1 MRPQTARAA
10 LFSRSHGSDGTE
22 MQQAQMILP
31 APPKAVTRCFLGDSH
46 AGREEEQQPRL
57 RPLRTMNP
65 TPTAPSS
72 SFSAGV
78 SFAALRAIAAYLA
91 PDAPLALVAC
101 SPYARLA
108 LEVREKGYVLPGNL
122 RFERRPG
129 PAAAKVSGQSSCS
142 ETNAQ
147 TNSSHTAGISS
158 SDSGGS
164 IVGGNLVSEMSAY
177 FPPPQEF
184 IQYLTSHKTSPSRAA
199 CGGAAALRPQTPAAA
214 AATREEEGAAANVA
228 AMEQTTTRASDKTTA
243 AAAPTETSTSEALPQ
258 QALQYALWWVRRFP
272 LPVSMSLHSFDAD
285 EVSLLTAQLQ
295 SPTRRIVLRELFL
308 HGQQVSDVTPF
319 LPHCTEVRVLA
330 LRNTHLTSEKLGLLP
345 QKCRHVEQLSLC
357 MSSSVSCTRFLR
369 HRSLCALRDLDL
381 SYTQVTEEGMHRD
394 VSRLKK
400 LSRLSLEGCRKIEG
414 LQWLRALTQLRELDL
429 GYSSV
434 TDDSLTALRF
444 CPELVRLDLQW
455 CGRITSLKCLVGAL
469 CDSLRELNLTET
481 SVTDE
486 GLVPLKDFAALEWI
500 SLEGCG
506 AVSDVNVL
514 CNLTRLREVDV
525 GRTRVTNGGV
535 LSLSQCQAL
544 RAMRMRQC
552 YRLTDAS
559 FLGALQQLEEVDL
572 SDCPVTNEGIAAL
585 CGARS
590 LRKLQ
595 LQSCHAVSDVNF
607 LGGLEHLM
615 LLDLHHTTVDEAG
628 SVGLAQ
634 CPQLTTLIMHSVL
647 VHSLQHWNAAL
658 FLPRLKRLDLSTT
671 KVTSDALSFLRMCP
685 ILETLS
691 LRGCKNITHLDF
703 LIIQTSSGVGVC
715 GIAPHDA
722 EPHDTLVDIIAG
734 KEKNPDDGPSP
745 IENMTINDGAIKSTA
760 AAPVVGRHR
769 LRELTLSDTG
779 VTNDGLR
786 ALQYCPGLERLRLAH
801 CKNVTEVAV
810 LRWLSQL
817 KELDLSATGVTG
829 SGLAN
834 LSPSGNLPVRCMR
847 EREWKE
853 EGGVSGDN
861 MTGVRCM
868 PTGCIA
874 LEKLW
879 LQSCPHVEN
888 IRLLCGF
895 PQLKELFLV
904 DTPLRQRG
912 LDISVLYQRNPKLK
926 QVHHSST
933 TIFV

>member
-1 MRPQTARAA
+1 MRPQIAPTA
-10 LFSRSHGSDGTE
+10 LFSRSHRSDGSE
-22 MQQAQMILP
+22 MQQARMSFP
-31 APPKAVTRCFLGDSH
+31 APPQAVTRCFLGDSH
-46 AGREEEQQPRL
+46 AGREEERQPRH
-57 RPLRTMNP
+57 RPLRAMDP
-65 TPTAPSS
+65 TTTEPSLP
-72 SFSAGV
+72 FSAGV
-78 SFAALRAIAAYLA
+78 SFAALRSIAAYLT

-129 PAAAKVSGQSSCS
+129 PAAAKDSGQSSCS

-147 TNSSHTAGISS
+147 TKGSHTRRTSI

-164 IVGGNLVSEMSAY
+164 IVGENLVSDMSAY
-177 FPPPQEF
+177 FSPPQELLQF
-184 IQYLTSHKTSPSRAA
+184 LTSHKTSPSRAA
-199 CGGAAALRPQTPAAA
+199 CGGAAALRPRPPAAA
-214 AATREEEGAAANVA
+214 AAQEEGAAASVA
-228 AMEQTTTRASDKTTA
+228 AMERTTTRASDKITAA
-243 AAAPTETSTSEALPQ
+243 AAAPTETSTSEAL
-258 QALQYALWWVRRFP
+258 QYALWWVRRSP

-285 EVSLLTAQLQ
+285 EVRLLTAQLQ
-295 SPTRRIVLRELFL
+295 SPTRRILLRELFL

-319 LPHCTEVRVLA
+319 LPHCTDVRALV

-345 QKCRHVEQLSLC
+345 QKCRHVERLSLC

-381 SYTQVTEEGMHRD
+381 SYTQVTEEGMYRD
-394 VSRLKK
+394 VSKLNK
-400 LSRLSLEGCRKIEG
+400 LSRLSLEGCRKIES
-414 LQWLRALTQLRELDL
+414 LQWLRALNQLRVLDL

-444 CPELVRLDLQW
+444 CPELAKLDLQW
-455 CGRITSLKCLVGAL
+455 CGRITSLMCLVGAL

-525 GRTRVTNGGV
+525 GRTRVTNRGV
-535 LSLSQCQAL
+535 VSLSQCQAL
-544 RAMRMRQC
+544 RVMRMRQC
-552 YRLTDAS
+552 YRLTDAN

-585 CGARS
+585 FGARS
-590 LRKLQ
+590 LRKLR
-595 LQSCHAVSDVNF
+595 LQSCHAVNDVNF

-615 LLDLHHTTVDEAG
+615 LLDLHHTTVDEEG

-634 CPQLTTLIMHSVL
+634 CPQLMTLIMHSVL
-647 VHSLQHWNAAL
+647 VHSLQQWNAAL

-685 ILETLS
+685 VLETLS

-703 LIIQTSSGVGVC
+703 LILQPSSGTGVC
-715 GIAPHDA
+715 AIVPRDV
-722 EPHDTLVDIIAG
+722 EPHDTVGDIIAG

-745 IENMTINDGAIKSTA
+745 IETMTTNDGVIKSTA
-760 AAPVVGRHR
+760 VAAVVSRHR
-769 LRELTLSDTG
+769 LRELTLSGTG
-779 VTNDGLR
+779 VTDEGLR

-801 CKNVTEVAV
+801 CKNFTDVAV

-829 SGLAN
+829 SGLAK
-834 LSPSGNLPVRCMR
+834 LSPSGNLPARCMGG
-847 EREWKE
+847 REWEE
-853 EGGVSGDN
+853 EGGVAGDK

-868 PTGCIA
+868 PTGCVA

-895 PQLKELFLV
+895 PQLKELFLI

-912 LDISVLYQRNPKLK
+912 LDMSVLYHRNPNLK
-926 QVHHSST
+926 QIHHSNI

>member
-1 MRPQTARAA
+1 MRPQIAPTA
-10 LFSRSHGSDGTE
+10 LFSRSHRSDGSE
-22 MQQAQMILP
+22 MQQAQMSLP
-31 APPKAVTRCFLGDSH
+31 APPQAVTCCFLGDSH
-46 AGREEEQQPRL
+46 AGREEELQPRH
-57 RPLRTMNP
+57 RPLRAMDP
-65 TPTAPSS
+65 TTTEPSLP
-72 SFSAGV
+72 FSAGA
-78 SFAALRAIAAYLA
+78 SFAALSSIAAYLT

-101 SPYARLA
+101 SPYSRLA

-129 PAAAKVSGQSSCS
+129 PAAAKDSGQPSCS

-147 TNSSHTAGISS
+147 TKSIHTGRTSS

-164 IVGGNLVSEMSAY
+164 IVGGNLVSDMSAY
-177 FPPPQEF
+177 FSPPQELLQF
-184 IQYLTSHKTSPSRAA
+184 LTSHKTSPSRAA
-199 CGGAAALRPQTPAAA
+199 CGGAAALRPRPPAAA
-214 AATREEEGAAANVA
+214 AAQEEEGAAASVL
-228 AMEQTTTRASDKTTA
+228 AMERTTTRASDKITAA
-243 AAAPTETSTSEALPQ
+243 AAAPTETSTSEAL
-258 QALQYALWWVRRFP
+258 QYALWWVRRSP

-285 EVSLLTAQLQ
+285 EVRLLTAQLQ

-319 LPHCTEVRVLA
+319 LPHCTDVRALV
-330 LRNTHLTSEKLGLLP
+330 LRNTHLTSEKLGLLSE
-345 QKCRHVEQLSLC
+345 KCRHVERLSLC

-381 SYTQVTEEGMHRD
+381 SYTQVTEEGMYRD
-394 VSRLKK
+394 VSKLKK
-400 LSRLSLEGCRKIEG
+400 LSRLSLEGCRKIES
-414 LQWLRALTQLRELDL
+414 LQWLRALNQLRVLDL

-444 CPELVRLDLQW
+444 CPELAKLDLQW

-486 GLVPLKDFAALEWI
+486 GLVPLKYFAALEWI

-525 GRTRVTNGGV
+525 GRTRVTNRGV
-535 LSLSQCQAL
+535 VSLSQCQAL
-544 RAMRMRQC
+544 RVMRMRQC

-572 SDCPVTNEGIAAL
+572 SDCPVTNEGIAEL
-585 CGARS
+585 FGARS
-590 LRKLQ
+590 LRKLR

-615 LLDLHHTTVDEAG
+615 LLDLHHTTVDEEG

-634 CPQLTTLIMHSVL
+634 CPQLMTLIMHSVL
-647 VHSLQHWNAAL
+647 VHSLQQWNTAL

-671 KVTSDALSFLRMCP
+671 KVTSDALSFVRMCP

-703 LIIQTSSGVGVC
+703 LILQPSSGAGVC
-715 GIAPHDA
+715 AIVPRDA
-722 EPHDTLVDIIAG
+722 EPHDTVGDTIAG

-745 IENMTINDGAIKSTA
+745 IETMTIKDGVIKSTA
-760 AAPVVGRHR
+760 AAAVVDRHR

-779 VTNDGLR
+779 VTDDGLR

-801 CKNVTEVAV
+801 CKNVTDVAV

-829 SGLAN
+829 SGLAK
-834 LSPSGNLPVRCMR
+834 LSPSGNLPERCMA
-847 EREWKE
+847 EREWEE
-853 EGGVSGDN
+853 EGGVAGDK

-868 PTGCIA
+868 PTGCVA

-879 LQSCPHVEN
+879 LQSCPHLEN

-895 PQLKELFLV
+895 PQLKELFLI

-912 LDISVLYQRNPKLK
+912 LDMSLLYHRNPNLK
-926 QVHHSST
+926 QIHHSNI